1 MKHQIFAC
9 IALCLACGFLKAQ
22 AIPSPEDLIK
32 KTEDVSP
39 KPFDFTDLFGQGKTT
54 RSAFDDLK
62 RQSDLKLTERFGT
75 KEAAENAVDPTQ
87 YKIGP
92 GDAFSFNIW
101 GALETRIPLVVNPE
115 GKLSVPS
122 VGEIV
127 VNGLCLAD
135 AQDLV
140 VRQSGPF
147 YEKSTVTLTLE
158 RMRVFRLHLAGE
170 VAYPGTYLSQGTFR
184 VSEMIYEA
192 GGFTDFAITRKV
204 ELRHADGTT
213 DTLDMALY
221 EQKGRLERDPFVQG
235 GDVIFIPPLSMSVS
249 RVTVEGD
256 RDCAGTYPVGSDE
269 TLMAFLQRIRALTK
283 NTDFQ
288 KIKVFRPSENQEQ
301 ETSFQPFAKKND
313 GNAFLLHDLDRVILP
328 SRYVYVRGSVQRPGA
343 YPFSLNLTAKDYAG
357 MAGTTGNI
365 NGVKVYGAF
374 DRKILKGGW
383 VMVGPGDVV
392 DVPETWSQRIKD
404 YLTIVSTVAS
414 LVIAG
419 KAIGL

>member
-1 MKHQIFAC
+1 MKIKKIICLIF
-9 IALCLACGFLKAQ
+9 CLVCGLSSSQ
-22 AIPSPEDLIK
+22 GIPSPEDLVK

-39 KPFDFTDLFGQGKTT
+39 KPIDFIDLFGQRKTS
-54 RSAFDDLK
+54 RSDFEDMK

-75 KEAAENAVDPTQ
+75 KEAAEKAVDPKQ

-101 GALETRIPLVVNPE
+101 GALETRIPLAVNPE
-115 GKLSVPS
+115 GKLSIPS
-122 VGEIV
+122 VGEILV
-127 VNGLCLAD
+127 SGMCLTD

-140 VRQSGPF
+140 IRQAKPF
-147 YEKSTVTLTLE
+147 YEKSLITLTLE
-158 RMRVFRLHLAGE
+158 RMRVFRLHVAGE

-184 VSEMIYEA
+184 VSEMIYES
-192 GGFTDFAITRKV
+192 GGFTDFAMTREV

-213 DTLDMALY
+213 DTLDMSLY
-221 EQKGRLERDPFVQG
+221 EQLGRLERDPFVQG
-235 GDVIFIPPLSMSVS
+235 GDIIFAPPISLNGDCVL
-249 RVTVEGD
+249 VEGD
-256 RDCAGTYPVGSDE
+256 RDCAGMYPIEKEE
-269 TLMAFLQRIRALTK
+269 TLLAFLQRIRALTK

-288 KIKVFRPSENQEQ
+288 KIIVFRPPNDRRKEL
-301 ETSFQPFAKKND
+301 SFQPFMKKD
-313 GNAFLLHDLDRVILP
+313 GDVFLLHNLDRILLP
-328 SRYVYVRGSVQRPGA
+328 SKYVYVRGSVQRPGA

-365 NGVKVYGAF
+365 NNTKVYSAF
-374 DRKILKGGW
+374 EHKTLKGSH
-383 VMVGPGDVV
+383 VFVGPGDVV

-404 YLTIVSTVAS
+404 YLGIVSTVAS